1 MPVSARVYSKI
12 KKKWGHRTSWA
23 IWSDDEMP
31 EGRPSKSN
39 VGDIELFDENTN
51 PEILELCNPDFILL
65 GLNCSNE
72 IKLDTF
78 ANFHSPKGGDY
89 KLRYALKNSP
99 LWGAYMTDFFKDH
112 SELKGKKVL
121 AYYKNKPMKLQANVD
136 SLREE
141 IKELGTKS
149 PTIVCLGWGLYKTNY
164 IQKNFPDYSVI
175 HIPHYAGAPN
185 NPQIYRL
192 SVMKHVIDQIGF
204 EPWNDSME
212 NGWTL
217 SRS

>member
-1 MPVSARVYSKI
+1 MPVSDRVYSNI

-23 IWSDDEMP
+23 VWADDEML
-31 EGRPSKSN
+31 EGRPSTSN
-39 VGDIELFDENTN
+39 IEDTGLFDKRTN
-51 PEILELCNPDFILL
+51 PAILELCNPNFILL
-65 GLNCSNE
+65 GLNCSNK

-78 ANFHSPKGGDY
+78 ANFHSAKGGDY

-112 SELKGKKVL
+112 SELSGKKAL
-121 AYYKNKPMKLQANVD
+121 AYYKKNPLKVQENVA

-141 IKELGTKS
+141 IRELEAQS
-149 PTIVCLGWGLYKTNY
+149 PTIVCLGWGLYETNY
-164 IQKNFPDYSVI
+164 IQKNFPELSVI

-185 NPQIYRL
+185 DAQIYRL
-192 SVMKHVIDQIGF
+192 SVMKRVIDQLGF